1 MHGTR
6 SKLIAKI
13 FAYSISVIS
22 IIFLVEV
29 AFFTFGQNNLVAEK
43 QSVNRLDFEEL
54 PTIRSIGSENDF
66 REIIERPLFNW
77 NREPRPVQTTDQGG
91 TSEDI
96 EMRWELSAI
105 VAEGAMS
112 HAYFRELKGGRSVH
126 LEEGM
131 YLESWRVES
140 IQAEQVLLSDSGDE
154 KVFRFK
160 AILKADK
167 PKARRARSA
176 KRISPDI
183 RLPANATKVKQIN
196 KEPQ

>member
-13 FAYSISVIS
+13 LAYSIGVIL
-22 IIFLVEV
+22 IIFLAEL
-29 AFFTFGQNNLVAEK
+29 AFFSLGQNNLVAEN
-43 QSVNRLDFEEL
+43 QSVNQLDFEQL

-77 NREPRPVQTTDQGG
+77 NREPRPLETIAQRG

-96 EMRWELSAI
+96 EMRWELSGI

-112 HAYFRELKGGRSVH
+112 HAYFREIKEGRSVH

-131 YLESWRVES
+131 YLENWRVES
-140 IQAEQVLLSDSGDE
+140 IQSEQVLLSDSGDE
-154 KVFRFK
+154 KIFRFK
-160 AILKADK
+160 AKLKADK
-167 PKARRARSA
+167 LKARRTRSV
-176 KRISPDI
+176 KRVRPDI
-183 RLPANATKVKQIN
+183 QAPANATNTKQN
-196 KEPQ
+196 DKELQ